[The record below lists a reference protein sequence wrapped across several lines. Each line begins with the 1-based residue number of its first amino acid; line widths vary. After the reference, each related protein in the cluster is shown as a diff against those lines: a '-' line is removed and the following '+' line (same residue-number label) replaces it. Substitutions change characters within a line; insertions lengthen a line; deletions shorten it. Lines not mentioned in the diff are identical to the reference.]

1 MIAVDWGTSSL
12 RAYLLGPA
20 GEIVARR
27 ESPSGILAVRDGHF
41 AETLLGHVSPWI
53 EAGDRTILMSGMIGS
68 RQGWKEAPYV
78 KAPASATEIAAALV
92 AVEVASGLRA
102 WLVPGVMAFTPEGV
116 PDVMRGE
123 ETQILGASHVLG
135 MGSHLLC
142 LPGTHS
148 KWVTVEDGV
157 ITSFRTS
164 MTGEVFAVLR
174 EHSILGRTMGPGGGF
189 DAAAFDAGLRRAG
202 DPGGLL
208 HHLFGVRA
216 RTLAGELPGETSGDY
231 LSGILIGHELG
242 SSPGEHTIH
251 ILGAP
256 TLAQRYVH
264 ACRVL
269 QRDCRLLDAD
279 AAATGLWHLARSRAG
294 L

>member
-41 AETLLGHVSPWI
+41 AETLLGHISPWI

-78 KAPASATEIAAALV
+78 RAPAGAAEIASALV
-92 AVEVASGLRA
+92 AVEVASGLQA
-102 WLVPGVMAFTPEGV
+102 WLVPGVMAVTPEGV

-123 ETQILGASHVLG
+123 ETQILGATHVLG
-135 MGSHLLC
+135 TGSHLLC
-142 LPGTHS
+142 LTGTHS
-148 KWVTVEDGV
+148 KWVSVEDGS
-157 ITSFRTS
+157 ITGFRTS

-174 EHSILGRTMGPGGGF
+174 EHSILGRTMSPGNGF
-189 DAAAFDAGLRRAG
+189 DATTFEAGLRRAG

-216 RTLAGELPGETSGDY
+216 RHLAGELADDVSGDY

-242 SSPGEHTIH
+242 SAKGERTIH
-251 ILGAP
+251 ILGAHA
-256 TLAQRYVH
+256 LAQRYVH

-269 QRDCRLLDAD
+269 GRDCSLLDAD
-279 AAATGLWHLARSRAG
+279 AAATGLWHLVRSRPG